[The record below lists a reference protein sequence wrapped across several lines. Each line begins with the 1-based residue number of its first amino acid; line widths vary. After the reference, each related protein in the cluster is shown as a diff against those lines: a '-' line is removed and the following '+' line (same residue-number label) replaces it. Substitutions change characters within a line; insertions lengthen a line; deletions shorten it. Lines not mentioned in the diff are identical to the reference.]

1 MNVGASKPEDYG
13 NYYAWGETSTKSS
26 YSWSNYKFGHS
37 QNGSFTKYDTGVGTD
52 NKSVLDP
59 EDDAA
64 TVNLGGGWRTPTRKE
79 WKELYEQCTWTWK
92 TRNGVNGMQVTGP
105 NGKSIF
111 LPAGGW
117 YDSTISNRGTYGS
130 YWTASLAGIQG
141 MASTLD
147 FISSAVENTAAY
159 ARCQGKTVRPVMD

>member
-1 MNVGASKPEDYG
+1 MRPQPNP
-13 NYYAWGETSTKSS
+13 
-26 YSWSNYKFGHS
+26 HS

-79 WKELYEQCTWTWK
+79 WKELYEKCTWTWK

-130 YWTASLAGIQG
+130 YLTASLAGIQG